1 MGSRFSPK
9 LSFLMF
15 NYTSIYAIGDT
26 KYEKHFTS
34 PPSDRKACTRTLD
47 VPLSSQSVTS
57 NRPTAGSRTGRAGC
71 LSSAGPVRMK
81 PACASA
87 TAPQTLVFLSAPD
100 KQIGILAIKSRE
112 VFIQLGTEKPRLN
125 SF

>member
-1 MGSRFSPK
+1 MGSGFSTE

-34 PPSDRKACTRTLD
+34 PPSDRKACTRTLE
-47 VPLSSQSVTS
+47 VQLSSLSVAS
-57 NRPTAGSRTGRAGC
+57 NRPTTGNRSCGAGS
-71 LSSAGPVRMK
+71 LSSAGHIRYKPV
-81 PACASA
+81 CASR

-100 KQIGILAIKSRE
+100 KQTGMPAIKSRE
-112 VFIQLGTEKPRLN
+112 VFIELETEKPRLH
-125 SF
+125 SL